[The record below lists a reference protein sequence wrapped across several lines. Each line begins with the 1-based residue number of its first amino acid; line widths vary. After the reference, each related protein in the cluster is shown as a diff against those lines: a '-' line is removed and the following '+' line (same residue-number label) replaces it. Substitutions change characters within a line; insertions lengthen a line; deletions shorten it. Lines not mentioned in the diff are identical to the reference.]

1 MRGLV
6 FFLLVFSSAHSVF
19 ALEPIKPKNVFSQE
33 EIASIIADNN
43 FFFYKD
49 LDETTPIWVKAKR
62 KYSDHFLG
70 SRKFKLSLPE
80 VIHKSLVN
88 GFPVQT
94 QLEKIY
100 QAKMN
105 FHQSIGDVVPHLNL
119 EFGQGLSVGIERVFS
134 GLFGFLLPSHW
145 MNIVNKKRIHKISR
159 HYLSLNVFDQV
170 LKAKIAY
177 LDQHQLIQKFET
189 INYYFLHLQLLSK
202 QVKLNFDENH
212 MIHGSYSLLGT
223 RMATNRGDIKFG
235 FNKLALLMGMEAD
248 DRDRTAGRLNIRNL
262 VNFPNEVK
270 TPDQLKGV
278 LRSKKDFLEEVVK
291 RSPELKIVKELYK
304 VSKLNIGIKS
314 FGGTLS
320 NAEDGSQRDDARFA
334 INLGYGTLPGILES
348 VSEQRSARIDVRQEY
363 INILN
368 KARDSYDHY
377 TNGLGGFTEA
387 KRALQVNRKIFK
399 YNVKSYLEG
408 NDSSNGIRIL
418 ITLNFLIETE
428 NAYNNA
434 LHNALRGKA
443 YMDRFLLTGSDDY
456 FKYLPQQKEI
466 LKSFEESKIKFNKK
480 KLRTEK
486 FDELFKEVLSA
497 KKLKKL
503 LYGISE
509 DDDKFFS
516 SGKKQEELKEAVQIN
531 LDLLLKSRVSLF
543 KRRKKD
549 FYRVLEKYI
558 IQNSLNMTSEQR
570 YKLNRKLKRSIDS
583 LAGS

>member
-1 MRGLV
+1 MAIILW
-6 FFLLVFSSAHSVF
+6 
-19 ALEPIKPKNVFSQE
+19 IKK
-33 EIASIIADNN
+33 
-43 FFFYKD
+43 
-49 LDETTPIWVKAKR
+49 
-62 KYSDHFLG
+62 
-70 SRKFKLSLPE
+70 
-80 VIHKSLVN
+80 
-88 GFPVQT
+88 
-94 QLEKIY
+94 
-100 QAKMN
+100 
-105 FHQSIGDVVPHLNL
+105 
-119 EFGQGLSVGIERVFS
+119 
-134 GLFGFLLPSHW
+134 
-145 MNIVNKKRIHKISR
+145 
-159 HYLSLNVFDQV
+159 
-170 LKAKIAY
+170 
-177 LDQHQLIQKFET
+177 
-189 INYYFLHLQLLSK
+189 
-202 QVKLNFDENH
+202 
-212 MIHGSYSLLGT
+212 
-223 RMATNRGDIKFG
+223 
-235 FNKLALLMGMEAD
+235 
-248 DRDRTAGRLNIRNL
+248 
-262 VNFPNEVK
+262 
-270 TPDQLKGV
+270 
-278 LRSKKDFLEEVVK
+278 SKKDFLEEVVK

-558 IQNSLNMTSEQR
+558 IQNFRRNTH
-570 YKLNRKLKRSIDS
+570 
-583 LAGS
+583 